1 MTQDTTQTI
10 EAQLGPFPGKLH
22 YSTSKAVDA
31 MKAGKEGDTFT
42 REELATIIGRNC
54 DIGSL
59 GYGNVNS
66 AIRHVESN
74 HGIVWRW
81 DTNRQAW
88 VCLGPSEC
96 VNETRATIRQ
106 ARKRARRAMTVA
118 KAVDVARLDDDTRR
132 EHNLNVAVSGMLLGG
147 SSSGFRKKLAEQ
159 PSISQPDRTKLAAL
173 FGGNGAAKE
182 NKG

>member
-1 MTQDTTQTI
+1 MTDQDTPQEAT
-10 EAQLGPFPGKLH
+10 AQLGPFPGKLH
-22 YSTSKAVDA
+22 YSTAKAVDA
-31 MKAGKEGDTFT
+31 LKEGKEGDTFT

-88 VCLGPSEC
+88 LCLGPAEC
-96 VNETRATIRQ
+96 VKETRSTIRL
-106 ARKRARRAMTVA
+106 ARKRARRALTVA

-147 SSSGFRKKLAEQ
+147 SSSQFRRQLALQ
-159 PSISQPDRTKLAAL
+159 PSISQPDTRKLLAL
-173 FGGNGAAKE
+173 FGNGE

>member
-1 MTQDTTQTI
+1 MTDQDTPQEAT
-10 EAQLGPFPGKLH
+10 AQLGPFPGKLH

-31 MKAGKEGDTFT
+31 MKAGREGDTFT
-42 REELATIIGRNC
+42 RLEMAEIIGRNC
-54 DIGSL
+54 EVGSL

-88 VCLGPSEC
+88 VCLGPGEC
-96 VNETRATIRQ
+96 VKETRSTIRQ
-106 ARKRARRAMTVA
+106 ARKRARRALTVA

-147 SSSGFRKKLAEQ
+147 SSSQFRRQLALQ
-159 PSISQPDRTKLAAL
+159 PSISQPDTRKLLAL
-173 FGGNGAAKE
+173 FGNGE

>member
-1 MTQDTTQTI
+1 MTDQETPQEAT
-10 EAQLGPFPGKLH
+10 AQLGPFPGKLH

-42 REELATIIGRNC
+42 RLQMAEITGRSC
-54 DIGSL
+54 EIGSL

-88 VCLGPSEC
+88 LCLGPSEC
-96 VNETRATIRQ
+96 VKETCSTIRQ
-106 ARKRARRAMTVA
+106 ARKRARRALTVA

-147 SSSGFRKKLAEQ
+147 SSSQFRKRLALQ
-159 PSISQPDRTKLAAL
+159 PSISQPDTGKLLAL
-173 FGGNGAAKE
+173 FGNGE